1 MASIALIPVWSG
13 SLTGCLNI
21 TPGAFLSS
29 GISINSPFMGP
40 LPSIG
45 FPSVSTTLP
54 IIFSPTL
61 IEAIFFVLF
70 NLSPSLIFSE
80 EPNKTTPTLSSSKF
94 RTIPSR
100 PESKLTSSPYC
111 ALERPYTLAIP
122 SPTSKTVPV
131 SSKDPERFA
140 LDSSSLIIDD
150 ISDGLIDAIF

>member
-1 MASIALIPVWSG
+1 MVSIQTVVFPVCLSPITSSLCPLPTGIIASMALIPVWRG
-13 SLTGCLNI
+13 SLTGCLYI

-29 GISINSPFMGP
+29 GMSIKSPVITP

-45 FPSVSTTLP
+45 FPRVSTTLP

-70 NLSPSLIFSE
+70 NLSPSLICSE

-100 PESKLTSSPYC
+100 PESKLTSSPYW
-111 ALERPYTLAIP
+111 AFDKP
-122 SPTSKTVPV
+122 
-131 SSKDPERFA
+131 
-140 LDSSSLIIDD
+140 
-150 ISDGLIDAIF
+150 